1 VHTLV
6 RISRTALRL
15 ALLLLAQTSGQAQA
29 AGLQAGATVPPV
41 VWLSVSPL
49 NFGEIGTGVYEAT
62 AQITVRASKDIT
74 FRIALDG
81 GQHPSSGLRSL
92 RRLRGSDSLT
102 YELWQDAGRSLPW
115 GDAGLAGSYPN
126 GTALPAI
133 GTGTPQ
139 RFTVYG
145 RLYSIEGMPAPGLYA
160 DTVTVTVHY

>member
-1 VHTLV
+1 MHTQV
-6 RISRTALRL
+6 RIFALSL
-15 ALLLLAQTSGQAQA
+15 ALLLLAQVSSQAQA
-29 AGLQAGATVPPV
+29 AGLQAGAAVPAA
-41 VWLSVSPL
+41 VWLSVSPM

-62 AQITVRASKDIT
+62 ASITVRASKGIT

-81 GQHPSSGLRSL
+81 GQHPSAGLRAL

-115 GDAGLAGSYPN
+115 GDAGFAGSYPN
-126 GTALPAI
+126 GNPLPAI

-145 RLYSIEGMPAPGLYA
+145 HLYSIEGMPAPGLYA